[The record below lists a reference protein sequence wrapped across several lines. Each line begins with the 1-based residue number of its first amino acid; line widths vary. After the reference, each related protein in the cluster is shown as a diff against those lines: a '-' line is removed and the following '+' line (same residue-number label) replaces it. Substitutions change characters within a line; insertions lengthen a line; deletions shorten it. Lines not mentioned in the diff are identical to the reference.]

1 MSKLIELDDVQINY
15 GKNVI
20 LEHVNFKVCSNDYI
34 GVVGPNG
41 AGKTTLI
48 KALLGLMPVTR
59 GSIAY
64 EGQVKIGYLPQVIL
78 SNDHLFPAKVSEIV
92 GIGLLGEKRY
102 PKRITIGDHKR
113 IDEMLERLDILS
125 FKNRRIGDLSGGQQQ
140 RVYLARALVNKPQLL
155 ILDEPTSALDPKIR
169 SDFFRLIEEFHQT
182 DETAIILI
190 SHDMHA
196 IQEHAKTTM
205 VIERNTVTMQR
216 NGEVK

>member
-1 MSKLIELDDVQINY
+1 MSKLIELKEVQINY
-15 GKNVI
+15 GKNVV
-20 LEHVNFKVCSNDYI
+20 LEHVNFAVCSNDYI

-48 KALLGLMPVTR
+48 KALLGLMPVSGGRIT
-59 GSIAY
+59 Y

-102 PKRITIGDHKR
+102 PKRITASDHKR
-113 IDEMLERLDILS
+113 IDDMLERLDILTY
-125 FKNRRIGDLSGGQQQ
+125 KNSRIGDLSGGQQQ

-169 SDFFRLIEEFHQT
+169 SDFFKLIEEFHQT
-182 DETAIILI
+182 EETAIILI
-190 SHDMHA
+190 SHDLHA
-196 IQEHAKTTM
+196 IQAHAKTTM
-205 VIERNTVTMQR
+205 VIEQNTVTLKR
-216 NGEVK
+216 GGESV